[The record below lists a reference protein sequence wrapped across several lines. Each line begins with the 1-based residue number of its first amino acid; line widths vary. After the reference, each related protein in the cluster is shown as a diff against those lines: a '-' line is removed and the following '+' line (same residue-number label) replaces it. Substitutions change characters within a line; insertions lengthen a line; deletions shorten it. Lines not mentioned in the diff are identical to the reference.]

1 MVRCKWVFIIKVRL
15 DASIERYKARLVA
28 KGFTQTYGIDYTETF
43 APVAKLNTIR
53 VLLSLATN
61 LDWPLYQLDVKNG
74 FFNGELEEEV
84 YTRLPPN
91 FEEDKKSKIVC
102 KLKKSLYGL
111 KQSPFAWFERFSKV
125 IKSHGY
131 SQGQTD
137 HTLFVKHSSNKRVTV
152 PIVYVDDII
161 LTGDDF
167 NEMEEIKRLMA
178 MDFEI
183 KDLGTMM

>member
-1 MVRCKWVFIIKVRL
+1 M
-15 DASIERYKARLVA
+15 
-28 KGFTQTYGIDYTETF
+28 
-43 APVAKLNTIR
+43 
-53 VLLSLATN
+53 
-61 LDWPLYQLDVKNG
+61 YQLDVKNG

-91 FEEDKKSKIVC
+91 FEEDKKGKIVC

-152 PIVYVDDII
+152 LIVYVDDIM

-178 MDFEI
+178 MEFEI